1 MTKDDG
7 RWFVITTSVLAV
19 VVAVTIGALR
29 SLGLVDDGGAGADGS
44 RLAAILTF
52 VGVMVTAVVSVV
64 GLTITRQTE
73 RRLQSQ
79 QSEERE
85 RLRLDAAMR
94 AGSLLNS
101 TSAGPADAAAVG
113 AGLLALTQLGHA
125 DLAVALL
132 VDLWG
137 PDELDRV
144 STETAILVLN
154 GALVSD
160 HGNAQL
166 IAAELLCRNSSRL
179 DPCQSLHWPSSID
192 GKWRDSFGPKTKLLL
207 VDALVRMSY
216 TSMANENSLRSVAV
230 RLYGIWHEDPDPRV
244 KGCVGTL
251 IGALMP
257 AIRKLGYSDFMGG
270 SRAVTLEQLEAAA
283 ASAMANP
290 DGLLERLVA
299 DRSATLAEWSS
310 DLEGILTRPGSL
322 ATTASA
328 GQ

>member
-1 MTKDDG
+1 MTKDDA
-7 RWFVITTSVLAV
+7 RWLVITTSVLAL
-19 VVAVTIGALR
+19 VVAITIGALR
-29 SLGLVDDGGAGADGS
+29 GLGLLDDGGGGADGS
-44 RLAAILTF
+44 RLAAVLAF
-52 VGVMVTAVVSVV
+52 LGVMVTALVSVI
-64 GLTITRQTE
+64 GLTVTRQTE
-73 RRLQSQ
+73 RRLQSHAT
-79 QSEERE
+79 EERE
-85 RLRLDAAMR
+85 RLRLDAGMR
-94 AGSLLNS
+94 AGSLLNT
-101 TSAGPADAAAVG
+101 TSAGPADAAAVN

-144 STETAILVLN
+144 STETAVLVLN

-160 HGNAQL
+160 HENAQL

-192 GKWRDSFGPKTKLLL
+192 GKWREYFGPNTKLLL

-216 TSMANENSLRSVAV
+216 TSLANENSLRSVAV

-257 AIRKLGYSDFMGG
+257 AIRKLGYSDFIGG

-283 ASAMANP
+283 ANAMANP

-299 DRSATLAEWSS
+299 HRSATLAEWSS
-310 DLEGILTRPGSL
+310 DLGDILTRPGSL
-322 ATTASA
+322 ATTASV

>member
-7 RWFVITTSVLAV
+7 RWLVITTSALVV
-19 VVAVTIGALR
+19 VVAVTIGVLR
-29 SLGLVDDGGAGADGS
+29 GLGLVDTRGGATDGD
-44 RLAAILTF
+44 RLAAVLTF
-52 VGVMVTAVVSVV
+52 VGVMITAVVSVV
-64 GLTITRQTE
+64 GFTVTRQTE

-79 QSEERE
+79 HGEERE

-101 TSAGPADAAAVG
+101 TSTGPADAAAVG

-132 VDLWG
+132 VDLWVPG
-137 PDELDRV
+137 EVDRV
-144 STETAILVLN
+144 STETAVLVLN
-154 GALVSD
+154 GALASD

-166 IAAELLCRNSSRL
+166 IAAELLCRNATRL

-192 GKWRDSFGPKTKLLL
+192 GQWSDGFGPKTKLLL
-207 VDALVRMSY
+207 VDALVRMTY
-216 TSMANENSLRSVAV
+216 TSKANENSLRSISV
-230 RLYGIWHEDPDPRV
+230 RLYGIWKDDPDPRV

-251 IGALMP
+251 IAALLP
-257 AIRKLGYSDFMGG
+257 AVKGLGYSDFMSG

-283 ASAMANP
+283 AGAMANP

-299 DRSATLAEWSS
+299 DRSTILAKWSS
-310 DLEGILTRPGSL
+310 HLEGILTRPGSL
-322 ATTASA
+322 ATAH
-328 GQ
+328 